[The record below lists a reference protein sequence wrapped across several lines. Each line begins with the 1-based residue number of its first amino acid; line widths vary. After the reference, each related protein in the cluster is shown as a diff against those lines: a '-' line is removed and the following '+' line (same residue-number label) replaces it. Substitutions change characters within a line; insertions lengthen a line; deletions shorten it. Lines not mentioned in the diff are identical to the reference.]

1 MLKKKQDVS
10 GYSAFSGENPNLA
23 LRTPEATSLS
33 RSTSFNRHNIDTF
46 FNNVQNVY
54 ARHEFTASDIWNCDE
69 TALTTLHKPQK
80 VLAEK
85 GLKQVGQ
92 VTSGE
97 RGQLVTMC
105 CFINAAGNTAPP
117 AYIFPRQRHLDVIGH
132 LAPPNSLVLGHPSG
146 WMTTENVIKIFEH
159 FVRHVRCS
167 KEKPAVLFLDNH
179 ESHISLEVINKARD
193 SGVFLITF
201 PPHSSHRLQPL
212 DVSVYGPLK
221 TRYNQTCAEYM
232 TSNAG
237 KPITIYNI
245 AELSAKAYIEAFNK
259 ANLIKGFEKTGIWSL
274 CLRR

>member
-1 MLKKKQDVS
+1 LQRHVQKARQLPD
-10 GYSAFSGENPNLA
+10 GEEYQFIPNLTIRQVFTPEQELLMIKYLQKCSKMHYGLSTNDTRKLAYKYAKAINASVPEKWNAEEKAGREWLFGFLRRNPNLA

-69 TALTTLHKPQK
+69 TALTTVHKPQK

-146 WMTTENVIKIFEH
+146 WMTTENLIDEFLKSLNIL
-159 FVRHVRCS
+159 FV
-167 KEKPAVLFLDNH
+167 
-179 ESHISLEVINKARD
+179 
-193 SGVFLITF
+193 
-201 PPHSSHRLQPL
+201 
-212 DVSVYGPLK
+212 
-221 TRYNQTCAEYM
+221 M
-232 TSNAG
+232 
-237 KPITIYNI
+237 
-245 AELSAKAYIEAFNK
+245 
-259 ANLIKGFEKTGIWSL
+259 
-274 CLRR
+274 